1 MANVKD
7 IPTET
12 EDITL
17 RELRSMLEGVI
28 NHIEGKTISL
38 SKFNDS
44 MVRYSRREESKGSR
58 RSAKARTRTSFAR
71 G

>member
-7 IPTET
+7 IPAET

-28 NHIEGKTISL
+28 NNIEGKTISL
-38 SKFNDS
+38 SKFNDR
-44 MVRYSRREESKGSR
+44 VARYSRREESKGSR
-58 RSAKARTRTSFAR
+58 KSVKARTRTSSVR